1 MSAYEMRIS
10 DWSSDVCSSD
20 LGPLGG
26 EGRVQLKPLLK
37 PVFSVRKDRLGRAF
51 RLAHTAIDAFS
62 GVDEQHVLALVDA
75 VHGAN
80 IDAIPIFAAEA
91 GVGDHISQGRNSFLF
106 PFELGRT
113 ERRAGSGKYEKITV
127 VA

>member
-51 RLAHTAIDAFS
+51 RLAHTAIDAFL
-62 GVDEQHVLALVDA
+62 GVDDQHVLALVEA

-80 IDAIPIFAAEA
+80 LDAIHIFAADA
-91 GVGDHISQGRNSFLF
+91 GVGDPIGHGRNSFRSEEHTS
-106 PFELGRT
+106 ELQSLMRI
-113 ERRAGSGKYEKITV
+113 SY
-127 VA
+127 